1 MSERYNVEWEPTV
14 QARAMTLT
22 DDDPDGVL
30 AVFTAT
36 DLLAD
41 NPRCGARVRPGAIPA
56 QRDETGTH
64 RGDPA
69 SAKSAPS
76 GAVGISVL

>member
-1 MSERYNVEWEPTV
+1 MSEHYHVEWEPAV
-14 QARAMTLT
+14 QARAMTLA

-41 NPRCGARVRPGAIPA
+41 NPRPRGAFPYGPDAVRLQVGLYRVMAEIDDKIRTVRI
-56 QRDETGTH
+56 TH
-64 RGDPA
+64 LGR
-69 SAKSAPS
+69 S
-76 GAVGISVL
+76 